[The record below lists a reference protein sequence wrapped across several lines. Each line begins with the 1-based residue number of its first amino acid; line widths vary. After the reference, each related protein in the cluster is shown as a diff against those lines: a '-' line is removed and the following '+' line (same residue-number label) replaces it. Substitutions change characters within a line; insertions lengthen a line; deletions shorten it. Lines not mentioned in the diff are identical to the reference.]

1 MGCFGGGKPK
11 KKHASSSHAPSSYNY
26 GNGII
31 HTNGSGYSGIRPAS
45 RQALPLPQV
54 VPVTGG
60 HRSSGSASSDLGGA
74 AGGPG
79 FPYGMTP
86 SLTSPVKCRTFTY
99 QELKAA
105 TKNFRQDSLLG
116 EGGFGRVYAGRL
128 ESTGQVVAVKQL
140 DREGS
145 QGHKEF
151 MVEVSML
158 SRLHHPNLVNLI
170 GYCAEEDQRLLVYEF
185 MPRGSL
191 EHHLFRRSSSP
202 LSWALRVKIALG
214 AAAGLE
220 YLHDDEGKPP
230 VIYRDFKASNILLDQ
245 DYNVKLSDFGLAKN
259 GPTGDKTH
267 VSTRVMGTYG
277 YCAPEYVMT
286 GHLTARSD
294 VYSFGVVLL
303 ELLTGK
309 IAVDKGRPQGQHNL
323 VQWAQPLLSDRRK
336 MYKIMDPRLEGVY
349 DVKAA
354 QKAGQICDQ
363 CLKDN
368 PKSRPTMGTVV
379 RHLAALQEYMETAPS
394 IPARTSS
401 GSSVG
406 ELPPSSSTSAQSG
419 SKNLAQPSPFNA
431 PNGLVKPSRTSNT
444 SQQKEGRLRA
454 G

>member
-11 KKHASSSHAPSSYNY
+11 KKQDASSYAPSSYNY

-31 HTNGSGYSGIRPAS
+31 HTNGSGFSVTRPSS

-60 HRSSGSASSDLGGA
+60 HRSSGSASSDLGGV
-74 AGGPG
+74 AGSPG

-128 ESTGQVVAVKQL
+128 EGTGQVVAVKQL

-394 IPARTSS
+394 TPTRTSS

-406 ELPPSSSTSAQSG
+406 ELPPSSSTSAPSG
-419 SKNLAQPSPFNA
+419 SKNLAQPSPFKA
-431 PNGLVKPSRTSNT
+431 PNALVKPYRASNT
-444 SQQKEGRLRA
+444 PQKREGRLRA